1 VSDTTW
7 GAPRRLTRE
16 ESWGG
21 RWSPDGRTIAHCRPD
36 GLWLV
41 APDGSGA
48 RRLLATAGDSSSPSP
63 ELTLWAPDGR
73 TLYYKAFDE
82 AGWSSFWAVSLG
94 GGAPRLLVRF
104 DDPRRPS
111 SRAEFATDGRRLF
124 FTIGTRQS
132 DVWAMALRPP

>member
-1 VSDTTW
+1 MARACGGSW
-7 GAPRRLTRE
+7 RRPATR
-16 ESWGG
+16 
-21 RWSPDGRTIAHCRPD
+21 RVRP
-36 GLWLV
+36 L
-41 APDGSGA
+41 
-48 RRLLATAGDSSSPSP
+48 SSRSECS
-63 ELTLWAPDGR
+63 DGR

-82 AGWSSFWAVSLG
+82 AGRSSFWAVSLA